1 MKRWIMIVCPLIV
14 MFVLS
19 GFGLSPFKVS
29 VPEPLKVKE
38 PTSVLFPKNKASLI
52 EIEFMPPYAGTEFT
66 GFKEA
71 LAFKESKGNYFAVNT
86 FGYLGKYQF
95 GMSTLELMGVYS
107 DQQFLGDP
115 VLQERVFQVNVAR
128 NKWILRR
135 DIKRFV
141 GKRIRGIEITES
153 GMLAAAHLAGAGNV
167 KRYLRSFGKRDVM
180 DDYGTNIAHY
190 IKEFSGYDIS
200 SIEAIKNPRI

>member
-1 MKRWIMIVCPLIV
+1 MRRWIIVCCPLIV
-14 MFVLS
+14 MFILS
-19 GFGLSPFKVS
+19 GFAFKPFNVE

-38 PTSVLFPKNKASLI
+38 PTNVLFPKSKT
-52 EIEFMPPYAGTEFT
+52 EIKDLELMPPFAGVSFT

-95 GMSTLELMGVYS
+95 GINTLQLMGVN
-107 DQQFLGDP
+107 DEQQFLESP
-115 VLQERVFQVNVAR
+115 ELQEKVFQLNIAR

-153 GMLAAAHLAGAGNV
+153 GIIAAAHLAGAGNV
-167 KRYLRSFGKRDVM
+167 KRYLRSLGQTDVIDDFGSSI
-180 DDYGTNIAHY
+180 THY

-200 SIEAIKNPRI
+200 IILPERNARL